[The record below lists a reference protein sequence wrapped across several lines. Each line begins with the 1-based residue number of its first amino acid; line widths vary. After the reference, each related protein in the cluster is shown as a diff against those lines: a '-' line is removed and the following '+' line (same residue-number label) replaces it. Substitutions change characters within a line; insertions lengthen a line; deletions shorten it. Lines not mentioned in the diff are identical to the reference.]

1 MKHLQSNRTGN
12 FHTYQL
18 SMPKY
23 RKPTYIMTNFN
34 LLVINWFTAT
44 YFHGFDEPMQMI
56 NNLRQTQGKFGL
68 LAIKNIFDNK
78 VLIIN
83 FAKFS

>member
-12 FHTYQL
+12 FLTYQL

-23 RKPTYIMTNFN
+23 RKPTSIMTN
-34 LLVINWFTAT
+34 LQLINWFTAT

-56 NNLRQTQGKFGL
+56 NNLRQAQGKFGL

-78 VLIIN
+78 VLMN
-83 FAKFS
+83 FVKFS

>member
-1 MKHLQSNRTGN
+1 
-12 FHTYQL
+12 
-18 SMPKY
+18 
-23 RKPTYIMTNFN
+23 MTN
-34 LLVINWFTAT
+34 LQVINWFTAT

-78 VLIIN
+78 VLMN

>member
-23 RKPTYIMTNFN
+23 RKPTSIMTN
-34 LLVINWFTAT
+34 LQLINWFTAT

-56 NNLRQTQGKFGL
+56 NNLRQAQGKFGL

-78 VLIIN
+78 VLMN